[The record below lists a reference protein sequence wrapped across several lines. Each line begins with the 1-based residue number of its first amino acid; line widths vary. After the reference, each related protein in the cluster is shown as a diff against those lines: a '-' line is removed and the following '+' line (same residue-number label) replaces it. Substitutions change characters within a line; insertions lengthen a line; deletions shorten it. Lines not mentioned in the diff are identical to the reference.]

1 MNFLAKTYQLLAL
14 TINFIAGG
22 LLLISAYSYLI
33 PPDRFSLPYFSHW
46 RSPYSFYRNTITSA
60 NLHTAE
66 EVCPPTDCFLI
77 ALVSSGS
84 KLFSHP
90 F

>member
-14 TINFIAGG
+14 TVNFIAGG
-22 LLLISAYSYLI
+22 LLLISVYSYLI
-33 PPDRFSLPYFSHW
+33 PPDRFSLPYFFTVP
-46 RSPYSFYRNTITSA
+46 RILFYRNTITSA

>member
-33 PPDRFSLPYFSHW
+33 LPALLFHTGVP
-46 RSPYSFYRNTITSA
+46 RILFYRNTITSA

>member
-22 LLLISAYSYLI
+22 LLPRIL
-33 PPDRFSLPYFSHW
+33 
-46 RSPYSFYRNTITSA
+46 FYRNTITSA